1 MKTWFET
8 HRRPTGD
15 DISLALIC
23 LGFLVLLVVAV
34 LLATHHGGAP
44 GSLASSIRQMPAS
57 RHVTGVYPQ
66 SCALGASNGRGVPD
80 HSCTPGGTDAEVLAP
95 GPGTPGNFSAT
106 ICAPGWSSQAKA
118 LDGELTTVMT
128 QATAAYGVH
137 TPATLNWL
145 IPLNLGGSND
155 VSNLFVLPVADAGAK
170 QAVDATVNKAV
181 CAGTTTLTAAQNA
194 MSTNWTTATQV
205 LGLGG

>member
-1 MKTWFET
+1 MKGWFDV

-15 DISLALIC
+15 DISMAAIV
-23 LGFLVLLVVAV
+23 LGFVSLLVVAV
-34 LLATHHGGAP
+34 LLATHHGGTGA
-44 GSLASSIRQMPAS
+44 GLASAIRQMPAS

-80 HSCTPGGTDAEVLAP
+80 HGCTPGAIDAEVITPSP
-95 GPGTPGNFSAT
+95 GNPGNLSGTICTPGWTSE
-106 ICAPGWSSQAKA
+106 AKA

-128 QATAAYGVH
+128 QSVAAYGVH
-137 TPATLNWL
+137 TQATLNWL

-155 VSNLFVLPVADAGAK
+155 VSNLFVLPVADANAK

-194 MSTNWTTATQV
+194 MATNWTTATQT